1 MAGRVQGRIA
11 LVTGAS
17 SGLGK
22 RFVEVLAAEGARV
35 VVEER
40 LDDLVKSIGADRAMA
55 VVCDVTDE
63 AAVVALYDA
72 AEKRFGL
79 VDTVVNN
86 AGMTHSDNALTQS
99 IAEFRKIMDL
109 NVTAVWC
116 VAREAARRLIK
127 AGPEQSARGRIV
139 NIASMGARHV
149 LPNVTAY
156 CASKAAVAHMTRS
169 LAREWA
175 RYGLNV
181 NALSPGYVA
190 TERRGRAEDDRQ
202 KPAAADHRGRG
213 VGRGAAV
220 PVLRRREV
228 RDGLGRARGRR
239 AEHRIADE
247 ASSLPCRA
255 RGVGC
260 LLGSGSGVGE
270 GLHCQ
275 RLRKGIVRMHCRES
289 PG

>member
-1 MAGRVQGRIA
+1 MTGRVEGRIA

-17 SGLGK
+17 SGLGR
-22 RFVEVLAAEGARV
+22 RFALVLAKEGARV
-35 VVEER
+35 VVAARRKER
-40 LDDLVKSIGADRAMA
+40 LDDLVKEIGADRAMA
-55 VVCDVTDE
+55 VGCDVTDE
-63 AAVVALYDA
+63 AQVMAMFEA

-79 VDTVVNN
+79 IDTVVNN
-86 AGMTHSDNALTQS
+86 AGMTHEKNALNQD

-149 LPNVTAY
+149 LPNVAAY
-156 CASKAAVAHMTRS
+156 CASKAAVAHLTRS

-190 TERRGRAEDDRQ
+190 TELTEDWLNGEGGQ
-202 KPAAADHRGRG
+202 KTIGKTP
-213 VGRGAAV
+213 
-220 PVLRRREV
+220 RRRIMDETS
-228 RDGLGRARGRR
+228 L
-239 AEHRIADE
+239 DE
-247 ASSLPCRA
+247 A
-255 RGVGC
+255 
-260 LLGSGSGVGE
+260 LLFLCSDGAKFVTGSDVLVDDAQSMG
-270 GLHCQ
+270 
-275 RLRKGIVRMHCRES
+275 
-289 PG
+289 